1 MSCFRARCWDSLY
14 RVVALGLLLNGAAVT
29 LHAQDQRTVDPKPYG
44 FDIPAGVLRP
54 GSGQRVTTVDTA
66 GRSVVAK
73 VYLTIGDYQVL
84 LFPDGELAAL
94 PTTKSRFTERPF
106 VAEPKT
112 LLAQRLTA
120 RGPLAGFKTR
130 LIDDYLFIYN
140 TSDEFETVTR
150 RILNRMLPAMRGYA
164 KNRNIPTVAPAV
176 PLVVVMFRTD
186 EQFQNYRRM
195 PAGVVAYYNTLSNQV
210 VMYEQSRINE
220 TNPEIA
226 KQQRLSTIAHEGV
239 HQILHNIGV
248 QQRLS
253 RWPMWISEGMAE
265 YFAPTSVG
273 RSSRWKG
280 AGQVNDLR
288 MFEMEQYL
296 KGQSQTDFD
305 GHWTQETVAAQRLTS
320 TGYASAWAL
329 TNYLAKNRREQ
340 FTAYWKEVIQ
350 LGPFEGNY
358 PAVRGGLVPQHLVLF
373 RKHFGSDFKQL
384 EERMFRYL
392 SKLPYDAPFKD
403 HPHYVAQIMIP
414 QGQPKKRE
422 ANVFHTTALAQKW
435 SSVILKELPANQRGG
450 ATVSIRKFANRAQA
464 VTYAR
469 RWQSGR

>member
-1 MSCFRARCWDSLY
+1 MSHLRAGCRKSYCLVVGLVLLLHG
-14 RVVALGLLLNGAAVT
+14 VVAV
-29 LHAQDQRTVDPKPYG
+29 LHAQDQQTVDPKPYG
-44 FDIPAGVLRP
+44 FDIPAGVLRL
-54 GSGQRVTTVDTA
+54 GSGQRVTTVDAA

-106 VAEPKT
+106 VGEPKT
-112 LLAQRLTA
+112 TLAERLTA
-120 RGPLAGFKTR
+120 RGPLAGFRTR
-130 LIDDYLFIYN
+130 LTDDYLFIYN

-150 RILNRMLPAMRGYA
+150 RILGRMLPAMRGYA
-164 KNRNIPTVAPAV
+164 KNRNIATVAPEV

-186 EQFQNYRRM
+186 EEFQNYRRM
-195 PAGVVAYYNTLSNQV
+195 PRGVVAYYNTLSNQV

-253 RWPMWISEGMAE
+253 RWPMWISEGLAE

-296 KGQSQTDFD
+296 KGQSKTDFD

-340 FTAYWKEVIQ
+340 FTAYWKDVIQ
-350 LGPFEGNY
+350 LGPMEGNY
-358 PAVRGGLVPQHLVLF
+358 PAAQGGLVPQHLVLF
-373 RKHFGSDFKQL
+373 RKHFGTDFKQL

-392 SKLPYDAPFKD
+392 SKLPYDDPFKD
-403 HPHYVAQIMIP
+403 HPHYVAQIAIP

-422 ANVFHTTALAQKW
+422 ANVFHTTSLAQKW

>member
-1 MSCFRARCWDSLY
+1 MSYFRACCWGALY
-14 RVVALGLLLNGAAVT
+14 LVAALVLLLDGVAVALY
-29 LHAQDQRTVDPKPYG
+29 AQSQRTVDPKPYG

-176 PLVVVMFRTD
+176 PLVIVMFRTD

-373 RKHFGSDFKQL
+373 R
-384 EERMFRYL
+384 
-392 SKLPYDAPFKD
+392 
-403 HPHYVAQIMIP
+403 
-414 QGQPKKRE
+414 
-422 ANVFHTTALAQKW
+422 
-435 SSVILKELPANQRGG
+435 
-450 ATVSIRKFANRAQA
+450 
-464 VTYAR
+464 
-469 RWQSGR
+469 

>member
-1 MSCFRARCWDSLY
+1 MSYFRAGQRAHCG
-14 RVVALGLLLNGAAVT
+14 RVVAFILLFNGVVGAVLGQGP
-29 LHAQDQRTVDPKPYG
+29 RTIDPKPYG
-44 FDIPAGVLRP
+44 FDIPAGVLRL
-54 GSGQRVTTVDTA
+54 GAGERVTTLDPA

-73 VYLTIGDYQVL
+73 LYVTIGDYQVL
-84 LFPDGELAAL
+84 LLPDGQLAAL

-112 LLAQRLTA
+112 ALAERLTA
-120 RGPLAGFKTR
+120 RGPLAGFQTR
-130 LIDDYLFIYN
+130 LTDDYLFIYN
-140 TSDEFETVTR
+140 TSEEFETVTR
-150 RILNRMLPAMRGYA
+150 RILIRMLPAMRGYA
-164 KNRNIPTVAPAV
+164 KNRDIATVAPEV

-195 PAGVVAYYNTLSNQV
+195 PRGVVAYYNTLSNQV

-248 QQRLS
+248 QKRLS

-340 FTAYWKEVIQ
+340 FTSYWKDVIQ

-373 RKHFGSDFKQL
+373 RKHFGTDFKQL

-392 SKLPYDAPFKD
+392 SKLPYDDPFKD
-403 HPHYVAQIMIP
+403 YPHYVATIWIP
-414 QGQPKKRE
+414 LGQPK
-422 ANVFHTTALAQKW
+422 
-435 SSVILKELPANQRGG
+435 
-450 ATVSIRKFANRAQA
+450 
-464 VTYAR
+464 
-469 RWQSGR
+469 